1 MASDRKDE
9 KAGDDNEGKDYMQK
23 DMRENEEKVRDRKT
37 QKFFWKQNPSKQ
49 WQDLRYIHKDNTP
62 RINNMNCK
70 YRTAFD

>member
-37 QKFFWKQNPSKQ
+37 QKFF
-49 WQDLRYIHKDNTP
+49 
-62 RINNMNCK
+62 
-70 YRTAFD
+70 